1 MWLLYL
7 APTHRQWS
15 NEWTYGTDNQ
25 NIGRYM
31 TWVQSWFLERSK
43 FTCDI
48 WLVKGHI
55 NTSLISHNNLF
66 LVGSEPIC
74 QNMLVAEILGNF
86 FLLLSTESTVDCGK
100 MWNTVHLQVIYPS
113 TLVRLCFDSGRKIA
127 LYFLQQQ
134 QLKWPC

>member
-7 APTHRQWS
+7 APTQWS
-15 NEWTYGTDNQ
+15 NEWTYGTDNL

-48 WLVKGHI
+48 WLVKVHI

-74 QNMLVAEILGNF
+74 QNMIVAEILGNF

-113 TLVRLCFDSGRKIA
+113 TLVHLCFDSGRKIA